1 MSRCDSLFCPRRLNS
16 TGLPLEAG
24 TPVVK
29 TAGQTMSGTHQSNGN
44 QAEQA
49 PERAERMSGLG
60 AILWEVGADPTVA
73 DDTVVQL
80 RETYRRAC
88 ARGKIEEVES
98 R

>member
-1 MSRCDSLFCPRRLNS
+1 
-16 TGLPLEAG
+16 
-24 TPVVK
+24 
-29 TAGQTMSGTHQSNGN
+29 
-44 QAEQA
+44 
-49 PERAERMSGLG
+49 MSGLG

-88 ARGKIEEVES
+88 ERGKIEEVES